1 MAQSGY
7 PLGRH
12 GINRRK
18 FIQYSALALGSGLVT
33 ACASNQSA
41 SQSPAS
47 AVGSSSASPSGEL
60 TKVTFGTN
68 WFAEAEHGGF
78 YQALATGLYRQ
89 QGLDVTIK
97 MGGPQVN
104 GTQLLMGGAIDFFMG
119 YEADAIHAI
128 QEEIPKITVA
138 AIFQKDP
145 QILIA
150 HPESKAKDLKD
161 LKGKPDFCFCCC

>member
-1 MAQSGY
+1 MAQARY
-7 PLGRH
+7 PNGKFY

-33 ACASNQSA
+33 ACASDQSA
-41 SQSPAS
+41 SQS
-47 AVGSSSASPSGEL
+47 ASPSAAAGSSPAGEL

-78 YQALATGLYRQ
+78 YQALATGLYKQ

-119 YEADAIHAI
+119 YAADAIQAI
-128 QEEIPKITVA
+128 QEGIPKSRLQRSSRKIRR
-138 AIFQKDP
+138 
-145 QILIA
+145 
-150 HPESKAKDLKD
+150 S
-161 LKGKPDFCFCCC
+161 